1 MSDQQ
6 ILPNSI
12 SGTGQLI
19 NINELFNG
27 YDILINGY
35 ENKIKEKDLIINNLI
50 INNFKKEKDTLYDDV
65 INKSSLLNKLETR
78 INDLEKEN
86 NFLKEQIK
94 KFENQIE
101 DNKRQ
106 SDVRIKLLEDHI
118 DSLTQI

>member
-1 MSDQQ
+1 MEY
-6 ILPNSI
+6 
-12 SGTGQLI
+12 
-19 NINELFNG
+19 ELFNG

-65 INKSSLLNKLETR
+65 INKSSLLNKHETR

-94 KFENQIE
+94 KFENLIE

-106 SDVRIKLLEDHI
+106 SD
-118 DSLTQI
+118 SLTQI

>member
-27 YDILINGY
+27 YNILINGY

-94 KFENQIE
+94 KFENQLD

-106 SDVRIKLLEDHI
+106 SGVRIKLLEDHI